1 MDIEA
6 VAADDN
12 LTDEEDEE
20 EDGASFLIKKIIVI
34 SHLIVGFID
43 DQTPI
48 ASGSG
53 TQQHWSWNSL
63 QNGEGLEEFLAGI
76 YERSRSHRM
85 RPVENT
91 TDPHNCIRSLPG
103 AEEFPLWRIK
113 CRVSLSL

>member
-6 VAADDN
+6 VVADDN

-34 SHLIVGFID
+34 SHLIVSFID

-53 TQQHWSWNSL
+53 TQQHWLWNSL
-63 QNGEGLEEFLAGI
+63 QNGKGLEEFLAGI
-76 YERSRSHRM
+76 YE
-85 RPVENT
+85 
-91 TDPHNCIRSLPG
+91 
-103 AEEFPLWRIK
+103 
-113 CRVSLSL
+113 